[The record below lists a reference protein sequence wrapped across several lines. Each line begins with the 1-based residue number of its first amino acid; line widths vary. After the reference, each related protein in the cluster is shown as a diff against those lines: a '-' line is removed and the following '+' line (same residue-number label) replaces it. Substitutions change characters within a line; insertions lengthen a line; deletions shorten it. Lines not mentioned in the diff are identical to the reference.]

1 MTKIVILQ
9 QKASAFCK
17 MVTRGGIC
25 HSRRECK
32 IFGQRCKFL
41 QKQRDL
47 QYKLKYKVHFILILS
62 LFARKKMSQIMHF
75 CGVKFLARKSSS
87 IKFWTNI
94 MSGLYSNLSRLDYFP
109 RLSYILPFRLHYVE
123 NWVQKKLR
131 PLEMFS
137 SDK

>member
-1 MTKIVILQ
+1 MKVEKTFYCDFISKTVDWLIISSFMTKNAQII
-9 QKASAFCK
+9 
-17 MVTRGGIC
+17 GIWC
-25 HSRRECK
+25 IFAVNSRE
-32 IFGQRCKFL
+32 
-41 QKQRDL
+41 
-47 QYKLKYKVHFILILS
+47 KV
-62 LFARKKMSQIMHF
+62 SQITHF
-75 CGVKFLARKSSS
+75 CGVKFLALKFSS

-137 SDK
+137 SDKWSNNIPTTISDNQN